1 MSICV
6 QWSQQKK
13 TEAITFMIIMM
24 LVMKPSSDWGD
35 LETKELKTGR

>member
-35 LETKELKTGR
+35 LAPKKVKTSR